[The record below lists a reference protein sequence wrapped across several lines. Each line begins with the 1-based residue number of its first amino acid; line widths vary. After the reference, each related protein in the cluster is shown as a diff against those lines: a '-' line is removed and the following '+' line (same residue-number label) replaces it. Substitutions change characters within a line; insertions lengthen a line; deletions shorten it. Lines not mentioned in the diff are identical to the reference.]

1 MSDTQHIR
9 NAYLSRPV
17 EQIDRSFGDFACE
30 YLGVNDPWLKREQ
43 NINAACNY
51 ILNTGVHIPT
61 PEHHNVKAVQP
72 ESDRQGQT
80 RERDCCSVQ

>member
-1 MSDTQHIR
+1 MSDTQNIR

-17 EQIDRSFGDFACE
+17 EQIDRCFGDFACE

-51 ILNTGVHIPT
+51 ILSVGYEIPPTNSEYVKEAILNRNSQRQTWPGVGIS
-61 PEHHNVKAVQP
+61 KQ
-72 ESDRQGQT
+72 
-80 RERDCCSVQ
+80 

>member
-1 MSDTQHIR
+1 MSDTQNIR

-17 EQIDRSFGDFACE
+17 EQLDRCFGDFANE

-51 ILNTGVHIPT
+51 ILSVGYEIPVQNSEYVKEAITSRNSQRQTWPGVGLS
-61 PEHHNVKAVQP
+61 A
-72 ESDRQGQT
+72 
-80 RERDCCSVQ
+80 